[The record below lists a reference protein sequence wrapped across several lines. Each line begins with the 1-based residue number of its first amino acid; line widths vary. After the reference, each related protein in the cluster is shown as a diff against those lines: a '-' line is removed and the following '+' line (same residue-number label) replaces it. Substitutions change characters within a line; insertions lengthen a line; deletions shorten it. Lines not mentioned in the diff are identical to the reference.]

1 MSSPAEDSIR
11 RRGWPFRNVSRR
23 SSGRRVADR
32 VGRVARATY
41 FQNTL
46 GTSGGADHNFTHR
59 FAFIS
64 NRGKVPVGMVSTG
77 TRKANASSNDFS
89 SRFTKADESEQPGA
103 GSIWTLNSV
112 SERAVLTVTW
122 YSATSP
128 HERMMSSTALGK
140 TFTPRTMIM
149 SSVRPRMPPSNA
161 RVWRPHTQG

>member
-46 GTSGGADHNFTHR
+46 GTSRGADYNFTHR

-64 NRGKVPVGMVSTG
+64 NRGKVPAGTTFTP

-89 SRFTKADESEQPGA
+89 SRFTKADGSGQPDL

-112 SERAVLTVTW
+112 NERALLTMTW

-128 HERMMSSTALGK
+128 QARMTSSTALGK
-140 TFTPRTMIM
+140 TFT
-149 SSVRPRMPPSNA
+149 
-161 RVWRPHTQG
+161 